1 MDNDRIIKLIREMM
15 SVGGTA
21 SAPGFSGKADPKGPV
36 AGYDPALDLR
46 KRHGRKLN
54 MFYRKRLQSQRKK
67 KNGYNSVNPIR
78 KTGENC
84 RSAGQ

>member
-1 MDNDRIIKLIREMM
+1 MDKQRVLEIIKEMM

-36 AGYDPALDLR
+36 AGFDPAMDLR
-46 KRHGRKLN
+46 KKYGRKLN

-67 KNGYNSVNPIR
+67 KNG
-78 KTGENC
+78 
-84 RSAGQ
+84 

>member
-1 MDNDRIIKLIREMM
+1 MDNERIVKSIREMM

-67 KNGYNSVNPIR
+67 KNG
-78 KTGENC
+78 
-84 RSAGQ
+84 

>member
-1 MDNDRIIKLIREMM
+1 MDKQRVLEIIKEMM

-36 AGYDPALDLR
+36 AGYDPAMDLR
-46 KRHGRKLN
+46 KKYGRKLN

-67 KNGYNSVNPIR
+67 KNG
-78 KTGENC
+78 
-84 RSAGQ
+84 

>member
-1 MDNDRIIKLIREMM
+1 MDKQRVLEIIKEMM

-36 AGYDPALDLR
+36 AGFDPALDLR
-46 KRHGRKLN
+46 KKYGRKLN

-67 KNGYNSVNPIR
+67 KKKNG
-78 KTGENC
+78 
-84 RSAGQ
+84 

>member
-1 MDNDRIIKLIREMM
+1 MM

-36 AGYDPALDLR
+36 VGFDPALDLR

-67 KNGYNSVNPIR
+67 KNV
-78 KTGENC
+78 
-84 RSAGQ
+84 

>member
-1 MDNDRIIKLIREMM
+1 MDNERIVKFIREMM

-21 SAPGFSGKADPKGPV
+21 SAPGFSGKSDPKGPV
-36 AGYDPALDLR
+36 AGYDAALDLR

-67 KNGYNSVNPIR
+67 KNG
-78 KTGENC
+78 
-84 RSAGQ
+84 